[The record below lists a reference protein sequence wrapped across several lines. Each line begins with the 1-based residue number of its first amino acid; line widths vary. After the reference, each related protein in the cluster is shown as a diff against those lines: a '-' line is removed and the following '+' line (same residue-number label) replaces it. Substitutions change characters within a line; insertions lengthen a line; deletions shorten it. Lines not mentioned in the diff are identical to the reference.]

1 MTSNS
6 DLHHQQNGRRQRRPV
21 SRWLVGTGIG
31 LIAGAGLVPA
41 LVDQMPVE
49 WLGYLMGHTPPT
61 HFMVVPAQ
69 KDPSQVD
76 IASVV
81 VLVGIAL
88 SIAGLAARAR
98 ERRRTG
104 R

>member
-6 DLHHQQNGRRQRRPV
+6 DLNSGANDRPQRRPM
-21 SRWLVGTGIG
+21 SRWLIGTGIG

-49 WLGYLMGHTPPT
+49 WVGYLMGHTPPY
-61 HFMVVPAQ
+61 HLRAVPAQ
-69 KDPSQVD
+69 KDPGQVD
-76 IASVV
+76 IPSVV

-88 SIAGLAARAR
+88 SVAGLAARAR
-98 ERRRTG
+98 ERRRTPP
-104 R
+104 